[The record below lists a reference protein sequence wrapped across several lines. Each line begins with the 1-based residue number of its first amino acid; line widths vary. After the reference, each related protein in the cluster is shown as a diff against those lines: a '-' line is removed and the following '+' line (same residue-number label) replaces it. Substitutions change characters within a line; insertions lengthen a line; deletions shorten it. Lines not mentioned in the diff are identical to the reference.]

1 MPLPSDSFPMTSS
14 SFSYRKL
21 KKLPP
26 SSHQDDEHEQPA
38 ATVLQDRYR
47 SYYRALS
54 AAVARRK
61 RRRPPGSGRAWGRRS
76 GGGRLRRLRISS
88 LARAL
93 RRKAAAVGGRLR
105 ASVAKVAARLRE
117 GRPYIGDLFAGN
129 YMFLQVAPS
138 PPNVAAGEKGVVPFT
153 EYYYSKVRSRTLQP
167 APAAALPAV
176 AAGVGDKGVAQ

>member
-1 MPLPSDSFPMTSS
+1 
-14 SFSYRKL
+14 
-21 KKLPP
+21 
-26 SSHQDDEHEQPA
+26 
-38 ATVLQDRYR
+38 
-47 SYYRALS
+47 
-54 AAVARRK
+54 
-61 RRRPPGSGRAWGRRS
+61 
-76 GGGRLRRLRISS
+76 
-88 LARAL
+88 
-93 RRKAAAVGGRLR
+93 VGGRVR